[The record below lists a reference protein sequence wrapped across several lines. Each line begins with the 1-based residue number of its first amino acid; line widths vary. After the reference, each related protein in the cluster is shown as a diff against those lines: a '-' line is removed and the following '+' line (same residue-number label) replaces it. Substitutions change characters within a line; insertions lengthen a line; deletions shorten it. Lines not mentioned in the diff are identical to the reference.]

1 MKLKK
6 DPGAIFTLL
15 VLLICLLGVFTA
27 RQWQFQARL
36 FPWTIGIPAFLLCVI
51 QLVLDIFRSKASDD
65 PDDVRG
71 LMDLPVDS
79 SVPMLVVMQRAAN
92 IFGWIL
98 GFFAAIWIIGFI
110 ISVPL
115 FIILYLGLQAR
126 ERISLTLIY
135 AGIML
140 LFLLVVFHYVLH
152 IPWPAGVI
160 SAPEEWIFS
169 VIGE

>member
-1 MKLKK
+1 
-6 DPGAIFTLL
+6 
-15 VLLICLLGVFTA
+15 
-27 RQWQFQARL
+27 
-36 FPWTIGIPAFLLCVI
+36 
-51 QLVLDIFRSKASDD
+51 
-65 PDDVRG
+65 
-71 LMDLPVDS
+71 
-79 SVPMLVVMQRAAN
+79 VVQRAAN

-98 GFFAAIWIIGFI
+98 GFFAAIWLIGFV

-115 FIILYLGLQAR
+115 FIILYLGLQAG
-126 ERISLTLIY
+126 EKMSVTLIY
-135 AGIML
+135 AGVML

>member
-1 MKLKK
+1 MKFKA
-6 DPGAIFTLL
+6 DPGVFFTLI
-15 VLLICLLGVFTA
+15 VLLICFLGVFTA

-36 FPWTIGIPAFLLCVI
+36 FPWTIGIPAFLFCVA
-51 QLVLDIFRSKASDD
+51 QLALDIFRSKASDD
-65 PDDVRG
+65 PEDVRG

-79 SVPMLVVMQRAAN
+79 SVPVLVVVQRAAN

-98 GFFAAIWIIGFI
+98 GFFAAIWLIGFV

-115 FIILYLGLQAR
+115 FIILYLGLQAG
-126 ERISLTLIY
+126 EKMSVTLIY
-135 AGIML
+135 AGVML